1 MPRLRRSLPPL
12 PVTILLVLSACAVRS
27 GGSAAPVSATAGGA
41 AAGQSAPYGGDV
53 QAEAGGAEVDERAAR
68 APEPVMAS
76 DGEPSEEPPAS
87 PAPPPAHRP
96 PAAADMPMAR
106 REAPAGVAA
115 QSAGRVTTSAEAD
128 SSVTG
133 GNAGPVAPN
142 EPAPVF
148 RRSATAPRFASVSLG
163 GGQTLELQRMRV
175 SVVIEGF
182 RARTIV
188 DHIFYNPHDRAVEGT
203 FHYPLPPE
211 ASLSSYAMFV
221 GARQDRPLAFFGPS
235 DRLRALGPVQI
246 VQTSFQE
253 LTAAADPQEWG
264 ELRVGRIVAATRAR
278 EVYEQVTRRRIDP
291 ALVEQVAPNTFD
303 ARVFPINARGQNRV
317 IVSYDQTL
325 PRVGQGGEYD
335 FPVPAGRL
343 QSFDFDI
350 VADAAAGVRV
360 RPVGDVAGIADRSD
374 RRNAVHTLHLEGGAR
389 GGRLAFAIDAPAP
402 GGVEVLAG
410 TNPERSEDHVVMRL
424 RADQRFAAGGAA
436 RSAPQGVFLLDTSYS
451 EDPDRFGID
460 VALMRA
466 ILERTPELTRFNVV
480 TFDAGARWLRPEGW
494 FANDEA
500 GRSAALDRLDGVVL
514 EGATDLGAAL
524 RTLAHP
530 PGTPIAAGAPL
541 DVFLLTDGAVTWGE
555 TDGPTML
562 ASLAGATFQ
571 PRFYAYRTGLGAEN
585 LELFREL
592 TREGGIFNCPGRAQI
607 PACAAAHRTSGA
619 RLRQVA
625 VVGTGARP
633 AQLDDLVVAGGAATL
648 APGTDLLLAAR
659 VQRPG
664 SALLRI
670 VADAGGQSRTVEIP
684 VEVQPRGVLAPRAWA
699 EIALAKVL
707 ETREPELE
715 PYALALSQH
724 YKIPTRLTSLLV
736 LETDAEYQQYDL
748 ERAQA
753 RLTAGRI
760 ADSVARASSARRNA
774 SATAWA
780 RLERVL
786 RASADRHRLLGLDG
800 GRVFAALSRTVS
812 QADPTWL
819 RRAVEIPLVRANAG
833 TAGYLRGRTHDP
845 DGLAVFRDEADRR
858 QRAEQLGAAVRA
870 LSTIVENDPAGAEAA
885 RLVAYRLDAWGADA
899 EAAELLFDVLQRR
912 PYEPQ
917 SYRDLANVLGTRR
930 PSITALLF
938 EAALAGEWDARFR
951 GVQTVA
957 KEEYALFVRD
967 VQRTAPGSPL
977 AAFLVERGRA
987 LNLDMPN
994 TDLRV
999 TMTWNTDNTDIDLW
1013 VTDPSGEK
1021 CMYNHRQTASG
1032 LNLLDDVT
1040 QGFGPERLQAQRA
1053 VSGGEYVIQAH
1064 YYGNNGNRLIAETH
1078 VTLTVVTRLGRP
1090 DEQIR
1095 RYNIT
1100 LGNPGDVATVARIRF

>member
-1 MPRLRRSLPPL
+1 MPHSRRPPPL
-12 PVTILLVLSACAVRS
+12 PRAPISILLVLFACGVRS
-27 GGSAAPVSATAGGA
+27 GGPGPAGPVQATAG
-41 AAGQSAPYGGDV
+41 S
-53 QAEAGGAEVDERAAR
+53 EAGGESAVTRQAESEEASDSRAADSPISGAEDR
-68 APEPVMAS
+68 AAPEQA
-76 DGEPSEEPPAS
+76 PAS
-87 PAPPPAHRP
+87 PAPPPARDR
-96 PAAADMPMAR
+96 AEVSQSRVQTVSGAT
-106 REAPAGVAA
+106 APAG
-115 QSAGRVTTSAEAD
+115 SAD
-128 SSVTG
+128 G
-133 GNAGPVAPN
+133 GGSAGPVAPT

-148 RRSATAPRFASVSLG
+148 RRSATAPRFATVSLG
-163 GGQTLELQRMRV
+163 GGQTLELQKMRV

-188 DHIFYNPHDRAVEGT
+188 DHIFHNPHDRAVEGT

-211 ASLSSYAMFV
+211 ASLSSYAMFL
-221 GARQDRPLAFFGPS
+221 GTRQDRPVTFFGPS

-246 VQTSFQE
+246 VRTSFQE
-253 LTAAADPQEWG
+253 LTAAADPSEWG

-278 EVYEQVTRRRIDP
+278 EVYEQVTRRRVDP

-303 ARVFPINARGQNRV
+303 ARVFPIRAHGLNRV
-317 IVSYDQTL
+317 IVAYDQTL
-325 PRVGQGGEYD
+325 PRVGSGVEYD
-335 FPVPAGRL
+335 FPVPTGHL
-343 QSFDFDI
+343 QSFDFDL
-350 VADAAAGVRV
+350 VADRSAGAAVRS
-360 RPVGDVAGIADRSD
+360 VGDVAGVVDRSNRHD
-374 RRNAVHTLHLEGGAR
+374 AIHSLHLEGGSR
-389 GGRLAFAIDAPAP
+389 GGRLAFAVDSPAP

-410 TNPERSEDHVVMRL
+410 SNPERGEDHVVLRL

-436 RSAPQGVFLLDTSYS
+436 RSAPQGVFLLDTSFS

-494 FANDEA
+494 FTNDAA
-500 GRSAALDRLDGVVL
+500 GRDAALDRLDGVLL

-524 RTLAHP
+524 RALAHP
-530 PGTPIAAGAPL
+530 PGTALANGAPL

-562 ASLAGATFQ
+562 SALSGASFA

-592 TREGGIFNCPGRAQI
+592 TRQGGIFNCPGRAQI
-607 PACAAAHRTSGA
+607 PACAVAHRTGGA

-625 VVGTGARP
+625 VVPTGAHP
-633 AQLDDLVVAGGAATL
+633 AQLDDVVVAGNAATL
-648 APGTDLLLAAR
+648 APGTDLLVAAR
-659 VQRPG
+659 VRTPG
-664 SALLRI
+664 TALLRI
-670 VADAGGQSRTVEIP
+670 VADTGGASRTVDMPI
-684 VEVQPRGVLAPRAWA
+684 EVRPQGVLAPRAWA

-707 ETREPELE
+707 ATREPELE
-715 PYALALSQH
+715 PYALALSQ
-724 YKIPTRLTSLLV
+724 YYRIPTRLTSLLV
-736 LETDAEYQQYDL
+736 LETDAEYEQYDL

-753 RLTAGRI
+753 SLTAGRI
-760 ADSVARASSARRNA
+760 ADSVARASAARRNA
-774 SATAWA
+774 AATAWA

-786 RASADRHRLLGLDG
+786 RASADRHHLLGVDG
-800 GRVFAALSRTVS
+800 GRIFAALSRTVS
-812 QADPTWL
+812 RRDPTWL
-819 RRAVEIPLVRANAG
+819 SRSVDIPLVRAGAG
-833 TAGYLRGRTHDP
+833 TASYLRGRGHDP
-845 DGLAVFRDEADRR
+845 DGLGVFRDEADRR
-858 QRAEQLGAAVRA
+858 RNARQLGAAVRA

-938 EAALAGEWDARFR
+938 EAALAGTWDARFR

-957 KEEYALFVRD
+957 LEEYGLFMRD
-967 VQRTAPGSPL
+967 VQRLVPSSPL
-977 AAFLVERGRA
+977 AAFLRERGRA
-987 LNLDMPN
+987 LHLDLPN

-1032 LNLLDDVT
+1032 LSLLDDVT
-1040 QGFGPERLQAQRA
+1040 QGFGPERLQAQRT
-1053 VSGGEYVIQAH
+1053 VSGEYVIQAH
-1064 YYGNNGNRLIAETH
+1064 YYGNNGNRLVAETH
-1078 VTLTVVTRLGRP
+1078 VTLTVVTHAGRA

-1095 RYNIT
+1095 RYNIA
-1100 LGNPGDVATVARIRF
+1100 LQRPGDVATVARVRF